1 MFSPWRGRKPQGQ
14 SAAPPAARGRP
25 RRRRKG
31 GGEAVIG
38 SGARFHGAFSG
49 DVDIAIRG
57 DVTGEV
63 LGRRISVGPDA
74 AVDASLKAYAV
85 EIAGSVRGRV
95 EAVEV
100 SLAPTAIVDATIVHT
115 RLRIEKGAA
124 VSGTRPWHP
133 AAEMTRRCEAWARE
147 FP

>member
-1 MFSPWRGRKPQGQ
+1 MFSPWRGRKPQDGP
-14 SAAPPAARGRP
+14 PPAARGKP
-25 RRRRKG
+25 RRGRKG

-38 SGARFHGAFSG
+38 SGARFHGAFAG

-63 LGRRISVGPDA
+63 LGRRISVGPGA
-74 AVDASLKAYAV
+74 AVDASLKAHAV

-124 VSGTRPWHP
+124 LRGTRPWHP
-133 AAEMTRRCEAWARE
+133 EAEMTRRCEAWTRE
-147 FP
+147 FR